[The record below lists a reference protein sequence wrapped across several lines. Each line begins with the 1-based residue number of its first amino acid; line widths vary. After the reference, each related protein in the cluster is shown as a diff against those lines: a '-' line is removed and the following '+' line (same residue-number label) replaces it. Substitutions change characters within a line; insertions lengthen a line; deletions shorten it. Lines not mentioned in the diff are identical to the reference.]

1 MRKRWR
7 NVGSESRR
15 KENIYILPYV
25 DDIVAMEGEDKL
37 RSIKRP
43 KRYLDEKRLEVNTEK
58 TKITKFRKGG
68 KRLVKKK

>member
-7 NVGSESRR
+7 NVGSESKR

-58 TKITKFRKGG
+58 TKIMKFRK
-68 KRLVKKK
+68 RKK

>member
-1 MRKRWR
+1 MRKRWE

-25 DDIVAMEGEDKL
+25 DDIVAMKEKDKL

-43 KRYLDEKRLEVNTEK
+43 KRYLDEKRLEVTTKK
-58 TKITKFRKGG
+58 TKIMKFRKGG
-68 KRLVKKK
+68 ERLVKTE